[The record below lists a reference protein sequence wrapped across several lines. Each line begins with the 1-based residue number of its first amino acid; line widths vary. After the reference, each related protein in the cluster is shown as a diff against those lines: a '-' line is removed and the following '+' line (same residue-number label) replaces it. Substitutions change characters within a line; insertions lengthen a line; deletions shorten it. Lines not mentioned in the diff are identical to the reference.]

1 MSDEL
6 SKPQRRALQYW
17 YVDGTYELGFG
28 LFCLILATY
37 FQIERLLEGS
47 WLSAVADASLV
58 LVFLGGGALIRWL
71 TRKWKER
78 VTFPRTG
85 YISYRRETGLRRGVR
100 IALGLFVGLLIGAT
114 VAVLVTQPFQDFDIM
129 PLVSGLLLG
138 VVLAILAWRTSLPRL
153 YLLAAFSTGTGL
165 ALAFARLGNYTA
177 LSLYYLVLGL
187 GLIAS
192 GLVTLVRYLR
202 NNPLPVEASDGQ

>member
-28 LFCLILATY
+28 LLCLILAGY
-37 FQIERLLEGS
+37 FGLEKWLEGS
-47 WLSAVADASLV
+47 WLSALVDASLV
-58 LVFLGGGALIRWL
+58 LVFIGGGALINWL
-71 TRKWKER
+71 THKWKER

-85 YISYRRETGLRRGVR
+85 YVAYRRVSGLWRGIR
-100 IALGLFVGLLIGAT
+100 IALGLAVGGLIGAT
-114 VAVLVTQPFQDFDIM
+114 VAVLVTQPFQNLDIM
-129 PLVSGLLLG
+129 PLVSGLLMG

-165 ALAFARLGNYTA
+165 ALAFAGLGNYTA
-177 LSLYYLVLGL
+177 LVLYYLAFGL
-187 GLIAS
+187 SLIAS
-192 GLVTLVRYLR
+192 GLVTLIRYLR
-202 NNPLPVEASDGQ
+202 QNPPPLETSDGQ